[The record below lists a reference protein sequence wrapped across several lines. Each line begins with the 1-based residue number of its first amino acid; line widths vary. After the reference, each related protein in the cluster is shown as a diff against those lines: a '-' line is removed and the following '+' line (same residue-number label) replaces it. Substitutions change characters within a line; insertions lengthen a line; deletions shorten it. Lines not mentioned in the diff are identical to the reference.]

1 MKVIIFD
8 LSVRETGDCR
18 SAISIAISIIAAG
31 ENFSFFV
38 LPCCKVV
45 LTLQFELLYCC
56 RVRRKHLIIKHLI

>member
-1 MKVIIFD
+1 MKVIFFD
-8 LSVRETGDCR
+8 LLVRETGDCR

-45 LTLQFELLYCC
+45 LTLQAKIVVLL
-56 RVRRKHLIIKHLI
+56 